1 MDLKRYDIITAEIK
15 YEHGSVQTKKRPYV
29 IVSNAIGTRHSNIIT
44 VMPLTSKIKKTD
56 MPVHG
61 CLEADGENGLNLFS
75 MVLGE
80 QPFTISKEE
89 VIGKIGSV
97 TSQDERNMI
106 NKVCFNSYFYGEKIN
121 WEEVLA

>member
-1 MDLKRYDIITAEIK
+1 MDLRRYDIITAKIS
-15 YEHGSVQTKKRPYV
+15 YENGSVQSKKRPYV
-29 IVSNAIGTRHSNIIT
+29 IVSNNIGTKHSNIIT

-61 CLEADGENGLNLFS
+61 CLEADKNNGLNLFS

-89 VIGKIGSV
+89 VIDKIGSV
-97 TSQDERNMI
+97 ASQDERNMI
-106 NKVCFNSYFYGEKIN
+106 NKVCFNSYFYGENIDWK
-121 WEEVLA
+121 EVLA

>member
-15 YEHGSVQTKKRPYV
+15 YEHGSVQAKKRPYV

-61 CLEADGENGLNLFS
+61 CLEADVDTGLNLFS

-80 QPFTISKEE
+80 QPFTISKDE
-89 VIGKIGSV
+89 VVDKIGSV
-97 TSQDERNMI
+97 TSQSERNMI
-106 NKVCFNSYFYGEKIN
+106 NKVCFNSYFYGEDIN
-121 WEEVLA
+121 WKEVLA

>member
-1 MDLKRYDIITAEIK
+1 MDLKRYDIITAKIA
-15 YEHGSVQTKKRPYV
+15 YENGSVQAKKRPYV
-29 IVSNAIGTRHSNIIT
+29 IVSNSIGTKHSNIIT

-61 CLEADGENGLNLFS
+61 CLEADKDNGLNLFS

-89 VIGKIGSV
+89 VIDRIGTV
-97 TSQDERNMI
+97 TAKEERNMI
-106 NKVCFNSYFYGEKIN
+106 NKICFNSYFYGENIN